1 MKKILKKTIFYR
13 WFFNYKVDKA
23 LKKEHQL
30 NRAVRGAVMEKYLP
44 KNGVGAELG
53 VLNGTFSRVLLDYT
67 SPKELHLID
76 PWYFLDSHWSWASGN
91 NSTIEAV
98 RRILKENK
106 TEIESKK
113 MFVHIE
119 DDLIVLERFPDE
131 YFDWI
136 YIDSSHMYMH
146 TVMELEIIK
155 RKIKPEGIICGDDW
169 RPDSNHRHHGVY
181 KAVNEFME
189 RENYQLIYANVDN
202 LQWFIK
208 RSSMN
213 ESSI

>member
-1 MKKILKKTIFYR
+1 MKNLLKKTIFYK
-13 WFFNYKVDKA
+13 WYFNYKVDK
-23 LKKEHQL
+23 QL
-30 NRAVRGAVMEKYLP
+30 RKGHKVNIEVRGPIMDRFLP
-44 KNGVGAELG
+44 KYGIGAELG
-53 VLNGTFSRVLLDYT
+53 VLNGTFSRVLLDFT

-106 TEIESKK
+106 IEIEQKK
-113 MFVHIE
+113 IFVHIE
-119 DDLIVLERFPDE
+119 DDLVVLERFPDE

-155 RKIKPEGIICGDDW
+155 RKIKPNGVICGDDW
-169 RPDSNHRHHGVY
+169 RPDPNHRHHGVF
-181 KAVNEFME
+181 KAVNEFMIK
-189 RENYQLIYANVDN
+189 ENYVLIYANTEN

-208 RSSMN
+208 KMK
-213 ESSI
+213 